1 MWRQLQLIKP
11 IVMSKNTT
19 CVLSA
24 IVNLAL
30 SANRT
35 TVSESKLYKKNNFV
49 LAILN
54 DTKTTMHTT

>member
-1 MWRQLQLIKP
+1 
-11 IVMSKNTT
+11 MSKNTA

-35 TVSESKLYKKNNFV
+35 PVSESKLYKKNNFV

-54 DTKTTMHTT
+54 DTNTIMHTT